1 MKEGERVVEPCALV
15 IFGASGDLTRRK
27 LLPALYALAQEKRL
41 PPALRIVGV
50 GRRETD
56 FVEDMRSAVEQFGRL
71 QPLVTTAWD
80 VFAKRLSYVRGELD
94 DPALY
99 ERLGEHLTQLDRL
112 HGTGQ
117 NRLFYLATPPE
128 LFATLLTHL
137 SEKKLISHQTKP
149 FGRVVVEKPFG
160 HDLESAEALN
170 ALCARI
176 LREDQMFR
184 IDHYLGKE
192 TVQNILAFRF
202 ANSLFEPLWNQKYI
216 DHVQI
221 TVAESLGVEGR
232 GGYYEHSGALRDMIQ
247 NHLFQ
252 LLALVAMEPPVSFT
266 AEAVRNEKV
275 KVLQSLREPPMDAS
289 PSWLVR
295 GQYSSGKVHGQS
307 VCGYRQEPD
316 VPPDSSTETYVALRL
331 WVDNWRFGGVP
342 FYIRSGKR
350 LPHRVSEVA
359 ITFRSVPHALFP
371 RGPSD
376 SRSDLNV
383 LVLRIQ
389 PDEGIALT
397 VLSKTPGSQLHVQPI
412 ALEFRFGN
420 RVQGGTPDA
429 YERLL
434 LDALTGDGTLFIRR
448 DEVLASWRF
457 CDRILQAWKEH
468 PTRYPVSLYPAGT
481 WGPVE
486 AQQLLLRDGRAWREP

>member
-1 MKEGERVVEPCALV
+1 MKEGERVVEPCVLV

-27 LLPALYALAQEKRL
+27 LIPALYTLDQEKRL
-41 PPALRIVGV
+41 PAALRIVGV

-56 FVEDMRSAVEQFGRL
+56 FVQDMRTAVEQFGRL
-71 QPLVTTAWD
+71 QPLITNAWD
-80 VFAKRLSYVRGELD
+80 SFAERLSYVRGELD

-99 ERLGEHLTQLDRL
+99 ARLGMHLTHLDQM
-112 HGTGQ
+112 HGTQQ

-128 LFATLLTHL
+128 LFATLLLHL
-137 SEKKLISHQTKP
+137 SESKLLSHQIKP

-232 GGYYEHSGALRDMIQ
+232 GSYYESSGALRDMIQ

-275 KVLQSLREPPMDAS
+275 KVLQALRELPLDAS
-289 PSWLVR
+289 HKWLVR
-295 GQYSSGKVHGQS
+295 GQYAPGVVQGQT
-307 VCGYRQEPD
+307 VPGYRQERE
-316 VPPDSSTETYVALRL
+316 VHPDSSTETYVALRL

-350 LPHRVSEVA
+350 LPRRVSEVA
-359 ITFRSVPHALFP
+359 ITFRSIPHALFP
-371 RGPSD
+371 VVSGTPHG
-376 SRSDLNV
+376 DLNV

-389 PDEGIALT
+389 PDEGITLQ
-397 VLSKTPGSQLHVQPI
+397 VLSKTPGAHLQVQPI
-412 ALEFRFGN
+412 TLAFRFGHPL
-420 RVQGGTPDA
+420 QGPPPDA

-434 LDALTGDGTLFIRR
+434 LDALMGDGTLFIRR

-457 CDRILQAWKEH
+457 CDRLLKAWKEH
-468 PTRYPVSLYPAGT
+468 PLSHPVSLYEAGT
-481 WGPVE
+481 WGPAE
-486 AQQLLLRDGRAWREP
+486 AQQLLLRDGRSWREP